1 MQLSPAVSAQ
11 LKLAEAAGAVATRRL
26 DHFPGMIIYGCLA
39 DAEKSLDKMIKAELQ
54 ADFQATAETLTM
66 PRRGFGP
73 RPVSILSPSTR
84 VLYAALV
91 SALEPALPAPTRGS
105 DQYETYRKFGTDGTH
120 SHVVDIDFASCYEF
134 IDHELLFRELLLRS
148 MSQPL
153 SAAVRD
159 LLQQVSPRGRGLP
172 QMLSASDLLA
182 DTYLSVVDRRL
193 ARDGYQVYRYADDI
207 RVRTDGWDTANRI
220 IEQTAEYARDLGLI
234 LSAQKTQIRRRTTL
248 IEAEQRESEVF
259 ASYYQAARADLTE
272 TLMIMT
278 GPYGDI
284 EEQVVEPD
292 EAVAV
297 QAASRR
303 LLDDWRRTKKENPE
317 GDSSASVRK
326 LLGTAILSSVDSSE
340 RLPDPLLKDLVFYEP
355 QRLEQVA
362 NYISRRARR
371 SEHADENHYRTL
383 RSLTEMGRQSPWAKL
398 ALLATIERTSQR
410 TGPNP
415 DAVMSWVEAQLA
427 DRHES
432 VRAQAA
438 WALANRGALTKESLR
453 DLWVSGSDISHP
465 ALAAAAVKQG
475 DIPKGLISAVAGA
488 SPLAKEAAKWAQA

>member
-1 MQLSPAVSAQ
+1 MHLPSSVSAQ
-11 LKLAEAAGAVATRRL
+11 LKLADAAEAAATRRL

-39 DAEKSLDKMIKAELQ
+39 EAAKSLDKVIKAELQ

-73 RPVSILSPSTR
+73 RPVSVLSPSTR
-84 VLYAALV
+84 VLYGALV
-91 SALEPALPAPTRGS
+91 SALEPALPAPSRGS
-105 DQYETYRKFGTDGTH
+105 DRYEAYQRFGTEGTH

-148 MSQPL
+148 MDQPL

-159 LLQQVSPRGRGLP
+159 LLQQISPRGRGLP

-182 DTYLSVVDRRL
+182 DTYLSIVDRRL
-193 ARDGYQVYRYADDI
+193 ARDGYEVNRYADDI
-207 RVRTDGWDTANRI
+207 RVRADGWDSANRI

-234 LSAQKTQIRRRTTL
+234 LSAQKTQIRKRSTL
-248 IEAEQRESEVF
+248 VEAEERDSAVF
-259 ASYYQAARADLTE
+259 TSYYQAARASLTE
-272 TLMIMT
+272 TLIVMT

-284 EEQVVEPD
+284 EEQVVEPE

-303 LLDDWRRTKKENPE
+303 LLDDWRRAQREDPE
-317 GDSSASVRK
+317 GDPSASIRR

-340 RLPDPLLKDLVFYEP
+340 RLPDPLLKDLVFFEP

-371 SEHADENHYRTL
+371 PERSEERHYQTL
-383 RSLTEMGRQSPWAKL
+383 RGLTEMGRQSPWAKL
-398 ALLATIERTSQR
+398 ALLATIERTPAR
-410 TGPNP
+410 AGANP
-415 DAVMSWVEAQLA
+415 TSVMSWVERQLD

-438 WALANRGALTKESLR
+438 WTMSSRKVLTKESLR
-453 DLWVSGSDISHP
+453 ELWVRGSEISHP
-465 ALAAAAVKQG
+465 ALAAAAAKQG
-475 DIPKGLISAVAGA
+475 DIPKGLMSAVVGA
-488 SPLAKEAAKWAQA
+488 SPLTKEAAEWAQA